1 MSKKDER
8 VEIRMSKEELEG
20 LDVLAEKRNMSRTT
34 CIKTLIRDASEPG
47 ICNIYDTYMMKHF
60 SNISNQMFILQSE
73 SKVLENEDRYKEMYK
88 SINLISKEV
97 TDVWHYLSK

>member
-8 VEIRMSKEELEG
+8 VEIRMSKELEV

-47 ICNIYDTYMMKHF
+47 SCNIYNAYMMKHF
-60 SNISNQMFILQSE
+60 SNISNQMFILHSE
-73 SKVLENEDRYKEMYK
+73 SKVLANEDRYKKIYE
-88 SINLISKEV
+88 SINLVSKEV
-97 TDVWHYLSK
+97 KDAWHSLSK